1 MEGIETNLNPGV
13 EGAGDTGT
21 DGIANQ
27 QEEINGE
34 EVDNDVI
41 VNDDTES
48 DEQDTAD
55 NEPDAQA
62 DDGIETSKSFA
73 ERLRKK
79 TEQIETQLKQQY
91 EQQYG
96 KAYKTI
102 EREAKKYGITPEE
115 YIAEL
120 EQAAQEE
127 ERAAQLEADRQ
138 KYGDLPDDII
148 QKIKEADVIKA
159 QAAEQES
166 RFKEMQEFKKNFND
180 VKTLDD
186 IPDEV
191 FAMRNQR
198 GLTLS
203 EAYKLYLY
211 DHQNTEKAK
220 IEAEQAAIKK
230 IQQNSKSTAGNLGSA
245 KVDTDIDFMS
255 MKDADFEKMIQAV
268 KMGKK
273 IF

>member
-1 MEGIETNLNPGV
+1 V
-13 EGAGDTGT
+13 EKTLKASEAKRYLGRTL
-21 DGIANQ
+21 DGIKQHND
-27 QEEINGE
+27 
-34 EVDNDVI
+34 EVVI
-41 VNDDTES
+41 
-48 DEQDTAD
+48 
-55 NEPDAQA
+55 
-62 DDGIETSKSFA
+62 
-73 ERLRKK
+73 ER
-79 TEQIETQLKQQY
+79 
-91 EQQYG
+91 YG
-96 KAYKTI
+96 KPVAVMVPAHVY
-102 EREAKKYGITPEE
+102 
-115 YIAEL
+115 
-120 EQAAQEE
+120 AQILKSGLVE
-127 ERAAQLEADRQ
+127 
-138 KYGDLPDDII
+138 
-148 QKIKEADVIKA
+148 A

-166 RFKEMQEFKKNFND
+166 RFKAMQEFKKNFND